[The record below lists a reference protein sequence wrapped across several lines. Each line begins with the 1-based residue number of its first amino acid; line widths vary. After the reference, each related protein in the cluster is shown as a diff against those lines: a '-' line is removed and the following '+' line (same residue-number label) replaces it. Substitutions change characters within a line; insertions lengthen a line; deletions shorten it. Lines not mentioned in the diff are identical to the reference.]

1 MNEMNWAKVVASI
14 TPLKPTDLSDIIDAL
29 SPPSAKKENLEFP
42 ISAGTSPLVGEFT
55 DEAQVCFGAR
65 ITQDTPNPVKL
76 GMTLAQMAAEKGA
89 YPVILSYVDHTGL
102 EPFGFRVERIGG
114 KDATEMAACEAQILK
129 FWNIVMVI

>member
-1 MNEMNWAKVVASI
+1 MSELNWAKVVASI
-14 TPLKPTDLSDIIDAL
+14 TPLKPIDLSEIIDEL
-29 SPPSAKKENLEFP
+29 DPPQNEKEGLEFP
-42 ISAGTSPLVGEFT
+42 IAVATSPLVGEFS

-65 ITQDTPNPVKL
+65 ITKDTPNSVKL

-89 YPVILSYVDHTGL
+89 FPVILSYVDHTGL

-114 KDATEMAACEAQILK
+114 KDEAEREACEAQILK